1 MNSVLQLRG
10 TLNKQKSGGKPGAPN
25 MPKRNGASVSVNR
38 IEKLIADL
46 KALEKFWQK
55 DNLIDGALVDVHY
68 NCVVAKSNRIG
79 GFLLRKGQNTTND
92 SVRGARFVDAN
103 TPSPKHIITH
113 YVTDDIIEDSIK
125 KAEVSKK
132 ILDAEFGGNIS
143 HDEIAKVKNKDIK
156 FKDYGISE
164 STFLNIVVDT
174 YYVDGFD
181 VPNNSAN
188 ATGEQLVTIYKTNKS
203 AEEILKSLGID
214 TLGKSLNDS
223 TLLLYPDDIKTLQN
237 QAPYLIAM
245 AVEDITELSIED
257 ITGDNT
263 NDSDS
268 SYIPEP
274 TNEPVIG
281 VIDTLF
287 DTGVYFSK
295 WVDYVP
301 MVSHDI
307 IDPKD
312 PKDPADYNHGT
323 AVSSIVVDGHN
334 INPDLDD
341 GCGRFRVKHFGV
353 VGSKPFSSF
362 TVIKNIQDIVNKNP
376 SIKVWN
382 LSLGSTKE
390 INGNFISPEAAA
402 LDQIQ
407 VDNDVIFVVA
417 GTNKP
422 KDQTDNMLIGAP
434 ADSINSMVVNSVDS
448 SGKEASY
455 SRIGEV
461 LSFFNKPDVS
471 AMGGDGSKNDGR
483 IRVCE
488 PNGEAFVAGTSFA
501 APWIARKLAYLIEVL
516 GLSREVAKALIVD
529 AAASWN
535 DTGNNHD
542 LAPLIG
548 HGVVPIKIDNIVK
561 SNDNEIK
568 FIMSGTSE
576 QYDTYAYN
584 LPVPVNKNAHPFVTK
599 ATLCYFPEC
608 SANQGVDYTDTELD
622 VSIGRIAKLS
632 TKDGIPRYGINTI
645 NKNVQT
651 LRGFWTPESDARKF
665 FRKWDNTKHIRE
677 KYGDSLRARK
687 AYESGMWGISVKR
700 KERLDKEKKPVKFGL
715 VVTLKEVNGINRAQ
729 DFMQKARL
737 AGWTV
742 NEINVETQ
750 VDIYNQLQ
758 QPLNFDS

>member
-1 MNSVLQLRG
+1 MNGVLQLRG
-10 TLNKQKSGGKPGAPN
+10 TFNKQKSGGKPGAPN
-25 MPKRNGASVSVNR
+25 MPKRNDASVSVER
-38 IEKLIADL
+38 IGSLIADL

-55 DNLIDGALVDVHY
+55 DSLINGALIDVHY

-79 GFLLRKGQNTTND
+79 GYLLSKGQKTTND

-103 TPSPKHIITH
+103 TPSPKHVITH
-113 YVTDDIIEDSIK
+113 FVTDDVIKDSIK
-125 KAEVSKK
+125 KAEISKK
-132 ILDAEFGGNIS
+132 ILTDKFGGNIS
-143 HDEIAKVKNKDIK
+143 HDEIAKIKNRNIK

-164 STFLNIVVDT
+164 SAFLNIIVDS
-174 YYVDGFD
+174 YYVDSFD
-181 VPNNSAN
+181 IPKNSAN
-188 ATGEQLVTIYKTNKS
+188 ATGEQLVTIYETDKP
-203 AEEILKSLGID
+203 AEEVLKDLGIV
-214 TLGKSLNDS
+214 GKSLNDT
-223 TLLLYPDDIKTLQN
+223 TLLLYPDDVKTLQN

-245 AVEDITELSIED
+245 AVEDITKLSIDD
-257 ITGDNT
+257 IAGT
-263 NDSDS
+263 NKDLGIPH
-268 SYIPEP
+268 IPEP
-274 TNEPVIG
+274 TNEPVVG

-287 DTGVYFSK
+287 DTDVYFSE
-295 WVDYVP
+295 WVEYVP
-301 MVSHDI
+301 MVSHEI

-323 AVSSIVVDGHN
+323 AVSSIIVDGHT
-334 INPDLDD
+334 INPSLDD

-362 TVIKNIQDIVNKNP
+362 TVIKDIQEIINKNP

-382 LSLGSTKE
+382 LSLGSAKE
-390 INGNFISPEAAA
+390 INGNFISPEAAV
-402 LDQIQ
+402 LDKIQ

-422 KDQTDNMLIGAP
+422 RGRAGDMLIGAP
-434 ADSINSMVVNSVDS
+434 ADSINSLVVNSVDD
-448 SGKEASY
+448 SGKQASY
-455 SRIGEV
+455 SRIGKV

-471 AMGGDGSKNDGR
+471 AIGGDGNQNATR

-488 PNGEAFVAGTSFA
+488 PDGEAFVAGTSFA

-529 AAASWN
+529 AAASWD
-535 DTGNNHD
+535 DTGNNPK

-548 HGVVPIKIDNIVK
+548 HGAVPVKIDDIVK
-561 SNDNEIK
+561 SKDDEIK

-584 LPVPVNKNAHPFVTK
+584 LPVPVNKNVHPFVTK
-599 ATLCYFPEC
+599 ATLCYFPDC

-622 VSIGRIAKLS
+622 VSIGRIAKD
-632 TKDGIPRYGINTI
+632 KDGKNIINTI

-651 LRGFWTPESDARKF
+651 VKGFWTPESNARKL

-677 KYGDSLRARK
+677 KYGNDLRARK
-687 AYESGMWGISVKR
+687 AYESGMWGVSVKR
-700 KERLDKEKKPVKFGL
+700 KQRLDEEKKPVKFGL
-715 VVTLKEVNGINRAQ
+715 VVTLKEVNGVNRVQ

-737 AGWTV
+737 AGWIV
-742 NEINVETQ
+742 NEVNIETQ
-750 VDIYNQLQ
+750 VDIYNRLQ
-758 QPLNFDS
+758 QPIDFGS

>member
-10 TLNKQKSGGKPGAPN
+10 TLNKQKSGGKPGPPN

-38 IEKLIADL
+38 IENLITNL

-55 DNLIDGALVDVHY
+55 VNLIDGALVDVHY
-68 NCVVAKSNRIG
+68 NDVVAKSNRIG
-79 GFLLRKGQNTTND
+79 GFLLGRGQKSTNY

-103 TPSPKHIITH
+103 TPSPKHVITH
-113 YVTDDIIEDSIK
+113 YVTDDIIKDSIK
-125 KAEVSKK
+125 KAEISKK
-132 ILDAEFGGNIS
+132 ILDDEFGGNIS
-143 HDEIAKVKNKDIK
+143 HDEIAKIKDKTIK

-164 STFLNIVVDT
+164 STFLNIVVDS

-181 VPNNSAN
+181 IPKNSAN
-188 ATGEQLVTIYKTNKS
+188 ATGEQLVTIYETNKS
-203 AEEILKSLGID
+203 AEEILKGLGID
-214 TLGKSLNDS
+214 TLGKSLNDT

-245 AVEDITELSIED
+245 AVEDITELSLGDIPDGNIENPD
-257 ITGDNT
+257 IP
-263 NDSDS
+263 
-268 SYIPEP
+268 YIPEP
-274 TNEPVIG
+274 TNEPTIG

-295 WVDYVP
+295 WVEYVP

-323 AVSSIVVDGHN
+323 AVSSVIVDGHS
-334 INPDLDD
+334 INPSLND
-341 GCGRFRVKHFGV
+341 GCGRFQVKHFGV

-382 LSLGSTKE
+382 LSLGSAKE

-422 KDQTDNMLIGAP
+422 KGKTGEMLIGAP
-434 ADSINSMVVNSVDS
+434 ADSINSIVVNSVDN
-448 SGKEASY
+448 SGKRASY
-455 SRIGEV
+455 SRKGKV
-461 LSFFNKPDVS
+461 LEFFNKPDVS
-471 AMGGDGSKNDGR
+471 AMGGDGNTNDGR

-488 PNGEAFVAGTSFA
+488 PNGQAFVAGTSFA
-501 APWIARKLAYLIEVL
+501 APWIARKLAYLIEIL

-529 AAASWN
+529 AAASWS
-535 DTGNNHD
+535 DTGNNPK

-548 HGVVPIKIDNIVK
+548 HGVVPTKIDDIVK
-561 SNDNEIK
+561 SNDSEIK

-584 LPVPVNKNAHPFVTK
+584 LPIPVNKNAHPFVTK
-599 ATLCYFPEC
+599 ATLCYFPDC

-622 VSIGRIAKLS
+622 VSIGRIAKN
-632 TKDGIPRYGINTI
+632 KDGKNIINTI

-651 LRGFWTPESDARKF
+651 VKGFWTKESNARKL

-677 KYGDSLRARK
+677 KYGNDLRARK
-687 AYESGMWGISVKR
+687 AYESGMWGVSVKR
-700 KERLDKEKKPVKFGL
+700 KQRLDEEKKPVKFGL
-715 VVTLKEVNGINRAQ
+715 VVTLKEVNGVNRVQ

-737 AGWTV
+737 AGWIV
-742 NEINVETQ
+742 NEVNIETQ

-758 QPLNFDS
+758 QPIDFS

>member
-1 MNSVLQLRG
+1 MNNVLQLRG
-10 TLNKQKSGGKPGAPN
+10 TFNKQKNGGKPGAPN
-25 MPKRNGASVSVNR
+25 LPMKNSASVSVDR
-38 IEKLIADL
+38 IEKLIKDL
-46 KALEKFWQK
+46 KVLENFWQK
-55 DNLIDGALVDVHY
+55 DNLIDGALVDVYY

-79 GFLLRKGQNTTND
+79 GLLLGKGQRTTND
-92 SVRGARFVDAN
+92 SVRGARFVGAD
-103 TPSPKHIITH
+103 TPNPKHVITH
-113 YVTDDIIEDSIK
+113 YVTEDTIRDSIA

-132 ILDAEFGGNIS
+132 ILNDEFGGNIS
-143 HDEIAKVKNKDIK
+143 HNDVTKIKDKNIK

-164 STFLNIVVDT
+164 SAFLNVVVDS

-181 VPNNSAN
+181 IPKYSDN
-188 ATGEQLVTIYKTNKS
+188 ATGEQLVTIYETNKS
-203 AEEILKSLGID
+203 AEEILKGLGID
-214 TLGKSLNDS
+214 TLGKSLNET
-223 TLLLYPDDIKTLQN
+223 TLLLYPDDIKTLQSK
-237 QAPYLIAM
+237 APYLIAM
-245 AVEDITELSIED
+245 AVEDITELSIND
-257 ITGDNT
+257 ITGSSNSG
-263 NDSDS
+263 SDIP
-268 SYIPEP
+268 YIPDP
-274 TNEPVIG
+274 TNEPTIG

-287 DTGVYFSK
+287 DTSVYFSK
-295 WVDYVP
+295 WVEYEP

-307 IDPKD
+307 IDPND
-312 PKDPADYNHGT
+312 PKDLADYNHGT
-323 AVSSIVVDGHN
+323 AVSSIIVDGHS
-334 INPDLDD
+334 INPNLDD

-382 LSLGSTKE
+382 LSLGSVKE
-390 INGNFISPEAAA
+390 INGNFISPEAAV

-422 KDQTDNMLIGAP
+422 KGQNGDMLIGAP

-448 SGKEASY
+448 GGKQASY
-455 SRIGEV
+455 SRIGKV

-471 AMGGDGSKNDGR
+471 AIGGDVKQNDGR
-483 IRVCE
+483 VRVCE

-535 DTGNNHD
+535 DTGNNPD
-542 LAPLIG
+542 LAPLVG
-548 HGVVPIKIDNIVK
+548 HGVVPTKIDDILK
-561 SNDNEIK
+561 SDDSEIK

-622 VSIGRIAKLS
+622 VSIGRIAKNKKGQN
-632 TKDGIPRYGINTI
+632 TINTI

-651 LRGFWTPESDARKF
+651 IRGFWTPESNARKL

-677 KYGDSLRARK
+677 KYGDDLRARK
-687 AYESGMWGISVKR
+687 AYESGMWGVSVKR
-700 KERLDKEKKPVKFGL
+700 KQRLDEEKKPVKFGL
-715 VVTLKEVNGINRAQ
+715 VVTLKEVNGVNRVQ

-737 AGWTV
+737 AGWIV
-742 NEINVETQ
+742 NEVNIETQ

-758 QPLNFDS
+758 QPIDFGS

>member
-1 MNSVLQLRG
+1 MNNVLQLRG
-10 TLNKQKSGGKPGAPN
+10 TFNKQKSGGKPGAPN
-25 MPKRNGASVSVNR
+25 MPKSNKALVDSRR
-38 IEKLIADL
+38 LERLITDL

-68 NCVVAKSNRIG
+68 NCVVAKSNRMG
-79 GFLLRKGQNTTND
+79 GFLLGRGQKTTND

-103 TPSPKHIITH
+103 TPSPKHVITH
-113 YVTDDIIEDSIK
+113 YVTDETIKDSIK
-125 KAEVSKK
+125 KAEISKK
-132 ILDAEFGGNIS
+132 ILDNEFRGCIS
-143 HDEIAKVKNKDIK
+143 HDQIVKIKSKNIK
-156 FKDYGISE
+156 FKDYGVSE
-164 STFLNIVVDT
+164 STFLNIVVDS

-181 VPNNSAN
+181 VPKNSAN
-188 ATGEQLVTIYKTNKS
+188 ATGEQLVTIYETNKS
-203 AEEILKSLGID
+203 AEEILKVLGIV
-214 TLGKSLNDS
+214 GKSLNDT
-223 TLLLYPDDIKTLQN
+223 TLLLYPDDIKILQN

-245 AVEDITELSIED
+245 SVEDITELSIGD
-257 ITGDNT
+257 ITGDN
-263 NDSDS
+263 NSNSDIP
-268 SYIPEP
+268 YIPEP
-274 TNEPVIG
+274 ANEPVIG

-287 DTGVYFSK
+287 DTNVYFSK
-295 WVDYVP
+295 WVEYVP

-312 PKDPADYNHGT
+312 PKDPADYSHGT
-323 AVSSIVVDGHN
+323 AVSSIIVDGHN
-334 INPDLDD
+334 INPSLDD

-382 LSLGSTKE
+382 LSLGSVKE
-390 INGNFISPEAAA
+390 INSNFISPEAAA

-422 KDQTDNMLIGAP
+422 KGRIGDMLIGAP
-434 ADSINSMVVNSVDS
+434 ADSINSLVVNSVDS
-448 SGKEASY
+448 AGKQASY
-455 SRIGEV
+455 SRIGKV

-471 AMGGDGSKNDGR
+471 AIGGDGGQNDTR

-488 PNGEAFVAGTSFA
+488 PNGEAFVSGTSFA
-501 APWIARKLAYLIEVL
+501 APWVARKLAYLIEVL
-516 GLSREVAKALIVD
+516 GLSREVAKALVVD
-529 AAASWN
+529 SAASWD
-535 DTGNNHD
+535 DTGNNPK

-548 HGVVPIKIDNIVK
+548 HGVVPTKIDDIVK
-561 SNDNEIK
+561 SKDDEIK
-568 FIMSGTSE
+568 FIMSGASE

-584 LPVPVNKNAHPFVTK
+584 VPVPVNKNAHPFVTK
-599 ATLCYFPEC
+599 ATLCYFPDC

-622 VSIGRIAKLS
+622 VSIGRIAKN
-632 TKDGIPRYGINTI
+632 KEGRNIINTI

-651 LRGFWTPESDARKF
+651 VKGFWTRESNARKL

-677 KYGDSLRARK
+677 KYGNDLRARK
-687 AYESGMWGISVKR
+687 AYESGMWGVSVKR
-700 KERLDKEKKPVKFGL
+700 KQRLDEEKRPVKFGL
-715 VVTLKEVNGINRAQ
+715 VVTLKEVNGVNRLQ

-737 AGWTV
+737 AGWIV
-742 NEINVETQ
+742 NEVNVETQ

-758 QPLNFDS
+758 QPIDLDS